1 MLFSRNAPVRKSAI
15 KMNMRTPQVPIKP
28 KKEEPKKEEPKKEQP
43 KKEQPKKSQW
53 KSIPKKK
60 KQKKIVF
67 N

>member
-15 KMNMRTPQVPIKP
+15 KMNMRTPQVPIK
-28 KKEEPKKEEPKKEQP
+28 PKKEQP